1 MADTQVVTG
10 EDTGAEAEVVLVE
23 TSVEAVAAV
32 AASSGA
38 AEVVSVALLAA
49 ERHRL
54 RRNH

>member
-1 MADTQVVTG
+1 MVTG